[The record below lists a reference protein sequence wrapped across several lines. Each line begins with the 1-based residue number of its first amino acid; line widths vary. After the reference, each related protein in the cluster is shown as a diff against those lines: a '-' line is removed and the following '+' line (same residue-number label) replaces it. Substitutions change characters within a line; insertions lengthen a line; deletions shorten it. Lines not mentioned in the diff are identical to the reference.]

1 MKHILFTLLLSSLSF
16 FIYSQEFQ
24 TGTAISTQFQRVL
37 TDIAY
42 GKEGRIV
49 EIDGNKYFYKKSQDA
64 VISLFDGYQP
74 IRIKANYN
82 IIKETIE
89 IESEEKILNLKPNKV
104 RSVSFRDANFIAY
117 QGNFYKQI
125 TQNNNFSLIRSIIL
139 KAIEPEY
146 KVGIV
151 DKPNLRYKRAD
162 ETFIEM
168 NGKKRMIRIN
178 KKAIIELFNN
188 SKASE
193 IKKFIKSNKISIR
206 DDAEL
211 KILFDTF
218 QDDLK
223 KIR

>member
-1 MKHILFTLLLSSLSF
+1 M
-16 FIYSQEFQ
+16 
-24 TGTAISTQFQRVL
+24 
-37 TDIAY
+37 
-42 GKEGRIV
+42 
-49 EIDGNKYFYKKSQDA
+49 
-64 VISLFDGYQP
+64 
-74 IRIKANYN
+74 
-82 IIKETIE
+82 
-89 IESEEKILNLKPNKV
+89 
-104 RSVSFRDANFIAY
+104 
-117 QGNFYKQI
+117 
-125 TQNNNFSLIRSIIL
+125 IRSIIL

-211 KILFDTF
+211 KILFDTY

-223 KIR
+223 RIR